1 MARMTKADI
10 AERDEHRAELR
21 ELLTPGQTIYTLD
34 VSTGSG
40 SRALVRLYIAMPRGG
55 GAIRDITYAA
65 ARAMGENITWP
76 RNGGNGGIAFGG
88 YGYSKEFQAVYS
100 LGSALYP
107 DGVRCA
113 GDLRT
118 KPRCRSNDH
127 VNGDPKGY
135 SRAKGH
141 IHRDGGYTYS
151 QESI

>member
-10 AERDEHRAELR
+10 AERDEYRAELR
-21 ELLTPGQTIYTLD
+21 ELLTPGQTIYTSD
-34 VSTGSG
+34 VSTGSS
-40 SRALVRLYIAMPRGG
+40 SRALIRLYVVHCGKL
-55 GAIRDITYAA
+55 RDITPAA

-107 DGVRCA
+107 EGVRCA
-113 GDLRT
+113 GDLKSR
-118 KPRCRSNDH
+118 PRCRSNDH
-127 VNGDPKGY
+127 VNGDPRGY

-141 IHRDGGYTYS
+141 VHRDGGYTYR